1 MPTARDPPPEERLI
15 TLEPSVM
22 IKIQAQALLLSAV
35 IGANGK
41 PNRRL
46 VCSAWRRHA
55 ARLRMLCCQDAGRPQ
70 RRRASSASVRRRFR
84 E

>member
-1 MPTARDPPPEERLI
+1 
-15 TLEPSVM
+15 M

-41 PNRRL
+41 PKRLRRL
-46 VCSAWRRHA
+46 VCSAWRRLA

-70 RRRASSASVRRRFR
+70 QMARLFGVSPATISRVLAGKLSAAG
-84 E
+84 